1 MRKRLIWLEI
11 GNGRDFVILPVHGI
25 VFFYRDGDEF
35 TVFDSKAREHKF
47 ELIHLEII
55 NAK

>member
-47 ELIHLEII
+47 ELSIWR
-55 NAK
+55 